1 MSRSVCLNCGHNHAT
16 NNCDLSSYLVKCNR
30 CLVVSFDGRS
40 HTTPCHA
47 TSIASIF
54 RSDIYAQIP
63 IPIFKKKKQF
73 SRYRTFSFLIVR
85 TVDRARKFHVLA
97 YACVTNETS
106 LDYEFLFKTMIVA
119 VKIIHNV
126 QLNPNVLLADGDRAI
141 RNGFVASFLNVD
153 ANVICA
159 RANKCK

>member
-1 MSRSVCLNCGHNHAT
+1 MAVVTQLLAMQRASPAFSEAT
-16 NNCDLSSYLVKCNR
+16 FMHRFQFQSS
-30 CLVVSFDGRS
+30 
-40 HTTPCHA
+40 
-47 TSIASIF
+47 
-54 RSDIYAQIP
+54 
-63 IPIFKKKKQF
+63 KKKKQF